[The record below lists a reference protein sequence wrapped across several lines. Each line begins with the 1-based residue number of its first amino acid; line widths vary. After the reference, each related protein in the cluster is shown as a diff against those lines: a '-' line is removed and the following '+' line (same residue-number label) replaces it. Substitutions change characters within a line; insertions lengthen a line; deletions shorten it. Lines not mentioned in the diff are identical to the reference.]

1 MIWFSDKYFENYILG
16 GGYFGAFKLCHG
28 SGSQCS
34 IKNLKQNKTKQKQKQ
49 TSKKNNYI
57 FTDLLDFPYKLS

>member
-1 MIWFSDKYFENYILG
+1 MIRFSDKYFENYILG

-49 TSKKNNYI
+49 TSKKK
-57 FTDLLDFPYKLS
+57 KLHFY